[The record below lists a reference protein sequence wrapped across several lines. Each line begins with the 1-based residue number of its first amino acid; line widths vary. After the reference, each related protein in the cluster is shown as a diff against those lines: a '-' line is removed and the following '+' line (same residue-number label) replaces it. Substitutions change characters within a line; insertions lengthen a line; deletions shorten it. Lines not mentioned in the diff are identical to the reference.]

1 MKYLSLFLVFVFA
14 LSCLESTR
22 STIAQELQ
30 GHVAQ
35 ESAQEASEETI
46 TELQGGEEESEES
59 EETKEK
65 EEPKTVKLKTKDVV
79 VYKTVSGVVESTR
92 VTEVETDF
100 EQWTNLVIDSVR
112 PQGTVSVGDELVV
125 FETDKIDKAL
135 AEGEFSLA
143 GAKLDAE
150 DANLSMDEINK
161 TEELNKKIADTEWK
175 QSQENHAYYFE
186 TEKPERIKSL
196 EFSERSS
203 GWSIENAQEELDQLK
218 KMYNE
223 DQLTEESEMI
233 VLKRAE
239 RGLESTKFYTERSR
253 TRRKHEKEFE
263 LPREDI
269 EKENALTLAKLEHE
283 KFVITSQIKKAR
295 KEIALKKSEFELS
308 EREKKHKELLG
319 DRENMS
325 IKATAGGLLY
335 YGSCERGKW
344 SGAGGKNRELKTG
357 QKIPVNKV
365 IMTIVDP
372 ASIVIR
378 GDLDED
384 LIGLVKTG
392 MSGTVKMLATK
403 ETFAVTAN
411 VPMAI
416 PLDNGKFDVK
426 FQPAQGVSLL
436 PGATCKVS
444 LLVHEAK
451 NQLVAPKG
459 SVFSDDEINHY
470 VFLADGS
477 KVMVTV
483 GMESDGDLEILDG
496 LSAGQEILEKK
507 PE

>member
-1 MKYLSLFLVFVFA
+1 MKYLSLFLMFA
-14 LSCLESTR
+14 FTVLCLEPAR
-22 STIAQELQ
+22 SAFAQASEAQ
-30 GHVAQ
+30 VAQ
-35 ESAQEASEETI
+35 EVGQEEKPAEEKP
-46 TELQGGEEESEES
+46 EKEEEP
-59 EETKEK
+59 K
-65 EEPKTVKLKTKDVV
+65 EPKTVKLKTKDLV

-92 VTEVETDF
+92 VTEVETSF

-135 AEGEFSLA
+135 AEAEFSLA

-150 DANLSMDEINK
+150 DANLSMDEVNK
-161 TEELNKKIADTEWK
+161 TAELNKKIADTKWK
-175 QSQENHAYYFE
+175 QSQEDHAYYFE
-186 TEKPERIKSL
+186 TAKPERIKSIK
-196 EFSERSS
+196 FSDRSS
-203 GWSIENAQEELDQLK
+203 SWSVENAQEELDQLK

-239 RGLESTKFYTERSR
+239 RSLESTRFYSERGK
-253 TRRKHEKEFE
+253 TRRQHEKEFE
-263 LPREDI
+263 LPRDDI

-283 KFVITSQIKKAR
+283 KFVITSQIKKSR

-308 EREKKHKELLG
+308 EKEKKHKELLG

-325 IKATAGGLLY
+325 IKATVGGLLY
-335 YGSCERGKW
+335 YGSCKRGKW
-344 SGAGGKNRELKTG
+344 SGAGGTKQRELKTG

-372 ASIVIR
+372 ASVVIR
-378 GDLDED
+378 GDLDEE
-384 LIGLVKTG
+384 LVGLVKTG
-392 MSGTVKMLATK
+392 MPGTVKMLATK

-451 NQLVAPKG
+451 NQLVAPKA